1 MIEKIKSSN
10 FKSIQFLRFFAA
22 FLVLVTH
29 STFYVH
35 ERYDPNITVFSEGA
49 IGVDIFFIIS
59 GFVILLSSIS
69 RDGGFESWGGFTIKR
84 LNRIVPMYWIATTI
98 KVLTL
103 IFIPAAVLH
112 ATLDPSRI
120 ILSYFFLPSITPD
133 GRWEPILGVG
143 WTLVF
148 EMFFYVLFALALFL
162 RKNPVIFSSLIIIVF
177 SVISLFRQPDW
188 PIQTFYFDR
197 ILLYFVLGMLSYIA
211 IVKLTSVGM
220 RNIAIILVVASLFFI
235 AKKIIYGEQ
244 IIERLSLAT
253 YIFVLTFFFII
264 INCER
269 YFTGVFSRISTLF
282 GDASYSTYLFHPLIA
297 PIVPSLFNKISGA
310 GVHFN
315 SNFVVLFTIVSAF
328 IITLMI
334 HILIERPLTKYLR
347 AFHKK

>member
-1 MIEKIKSSN
+1 MMIMIEKTKSSN

-69 RDGGFESWGGFTIKR
+69 KDGGFEGGWTFTIKR
-84 LNRIVPMYWIATTI
+84 LNRIVPMYWIATTV

-162 RKNPVIFSSLIIIVF
+162 RKNPVVFSSLSIIVF
-177 SVISLFRQPDW
+177 SLVSFFRQPDW

-211 IVKLTSVGM
+211 IVKLTNAGM
-220 RNIAIILVVASLFFI
+220 RNIA
-235 AKKIIYGEQ
+235 
-244 IIERLSLAT
+244 
-253 YIFVLTFFFII
+253 
-264 INCER
+264 
-269 YFTGVFSRISTLF
+269 
-282 GDASYSTYLFHPLIA
+282 
-297 PIVPSLFNKISGA
+297 
-310 GVHFN
+310 
-315 SNFVVLFTIVSAF
+315 VVLVIISVVFLLRKLFMVSK
-328 IITLMI
+328 LSSD
-334 HILIERPLTKYLR
+334 
-347 AFHKK
+347 